1 MNKLIGSLFKNTLT
15 DQDEGVLVNSLD
27 NKNYFFKLEDNEIPV
42 FNTLDNN
49 SNLAKIGNI
58 NDDSNSKLKNQL
70 LKYYRTNN
78 LENDEIKLL
87 TPVMDH
93 AFYNGIPEYKTTEQ
107 PDIKD
112 VDLKSFMC
120 DSKNGECI
128 YIHAGSNSPYSF
140 LNNKKHYVIDKIED
154 GVWVTDVDKNKFTL
168 LFYKDKD
175 VPTFSGI
182 SRIDPIENKTLDS
195 NEYDRIYKNFLDNN
209 KCSSMIC
216 DGNRVKIDPNSKEV
230 ILPLNKNKIY
240 SIENDRFV
248 DKEIDAE
255 IDKITEINNNNLEE
269 VDLDFT
275 KQCSVLKGGGGKDNT
290 KKELEEEKE
299 YKSELLKSKKKS
311 LFQSFQESD
320 KGKLEEETIKK
331 SKKSSKKSK
340 KEKEYDLE
348 DYDEVLDFEED
359 DIEILEVIETNVI
372 QEKDE
377 KDKLYNENLQ
387 VSEINKIFTNEYPIQ
402 LRTNDIVIQ
411 SIKKK
416 VASFIK
422 LKNNIVKLNEN
433 KNRYN
438 ITPFMLDYVLGNY
451 KNDFLIPLVINKKK
465 IYTTK
470 DDDDISER
478 YSEIVNFYQEL
489 NSINYLIDFKKN
501 NKDVKYDFKMVT
513 EQLQELCNPY
523 INNIKIEDKE
533 LNIYNIQLGK
543 EKENILE
550 QSNIIDKNNFINF
563 NNFERFKINNST
575 KNLDVLSFRYCRKP
589 FNCKTF
595 NSTKVPS
602 DYLVSLGSD
611 YKFNKE
617 VSDIK
622 RINEL
627 VVYEKMDY
635 TLGEKINIVGF
646 IRIPISLVYT
656 VHNDKLYKNKIIN
669 KYQYYLDNIDNDI
682 DVVNLSKAKQN
693 NFFKKPNECV
703 MYIFDKHKEYTLF
716 DYLNHL
722 LPSFEDIMDYH
733 KEDFK
738 KNNSNSNLIDT
749 IIEIY
754 GYHKNELNIAQTKLI
769 QKYYDMFYDKNIS
782 IIEKINSLEKK
793 INSKNILDINTYEI
807 NIDDYLIEEIQ
818 KMTGLKYIQFNTK
831 TDNDTLR
838 FNWIKINKNMILFM
852 FYTEIISS
860 YNNQNI
866 DFEKKV
872 IEKQIDDLNNEILEV
887 KKNKFSNSD
896 CFNKI
901 KFVKYKNKEELH
913 KTNNIQTYDENNQLI
928 NINDIA
934 IIENENKK
942 EYYKRMLLNDLE
954 HWVLDDE
961 TNVRKMIESDDDICD
976 SIYSDLFTFNLEK
989 PSCSLNEE
997 SLKCENFNKKI
1008 NNTIIERIEHKK
1020 EHLKRQKETLD
1031 EINKNRKLYENKL
1044 DEIKKN
1050 LRNEKKTN
1058 SNLLKY
1064 KLEEGNKL
1072 LKQIENFKSSTSN
1085 CVHFNMINYISK
1097 IQNKTIEETYKY
1109 YQLIFNN
1116 YLNTDNLID
1125 INTVTDENNYTSC
1138 NICNQDLLCKH
1149 HLYGVKK
1156 LEMDGDIDLE
1166 NLINIYGVESNGLY
1180 ICKICGETIASTEV
1194 QEIFENI
1201 GNTDILKE
1209 EDEEEDK
1216 VNLLDN
1222 YLKTLE
1228 QNEDIDK
1235 SDIQY
1240 KIELFYQL
1248 KEILNIKLKKD
1259 DEKDIL
1265 LFIKTH
1271 NFIKKESLYAKL
1283 KQMRPDFPNKV
1294 INTMTLAKYY
1304 RFVCSDIA
1312 SMFLITLQTSKHI
1325 YKIKS
1330 KFCGSDYIGYPL
1342 LEDITHNHGIE
1353 LIMCLFKV
1361 LASRTKYKYLEK
1373 NIEKDFI
1380 DRLNNIIKNDNF
1392 IINKI
1397 LIGRNH
1403 NHKRILN
1410 VRNFETYIHSKWNS
1424 FKPDMSGYKKIINK
1438 PERKPYEKDLKDL
1451 NSKNYNKLLDS
1462 CNSYISY
1469 NSNVIFYLI
1478 NKIVK
1483 DEIVLNKFFKT
1494 TLVTNSCCLDTMPNN
1509 NYINYFEKIDKDIKQ
1524 RLNDNINIAELK
1536 KMIEF
1541 KNKKYIHKLN
1551 TKNIHKPTLSIT
1563 QNFILNDKDISEYFK
1578 KYIFE
1583 GEHIGKEYKFNQY
1596 NICILTGKIK
1606 DKVVEESNR
1615 YSIFDFKKLHDS
1627 VNKLNVLTVDKQ
1639 KKLEVIE
1646 SKYIDLSNIYNYKN
1660 KSNILLVY
1668 EYLIYKL
1675 SDNRKLSII
1684 KDTLV
1689 AIKKNIDIKKDYNN
1703 YEKWS
1708 VIINLMRGDINSIL
1722 KVITNNKKSF
1732 ETMKKDLN
1740 NLNSFDNL
1748 YKEKK
1753 EKTNTEHANEFKL
1766 LKSIENHKKNFN
1778 YLYQSVL
1785 LIKNKKIYNSK
1796 NVENIR
1802 SQYQYLF
1809 PFKNEI
1815 KLFTK
1820 MAKILEIYKDIFINL
1835 NVQKNKYLSLEN
1847 CNVIFHYLLIHSM
1860 LMILQDD
1867 KMNLKKTVKKSKNTK
1882 KSKKKP
1888 EEDDDKFINKSN
1900 YKSNFYNRIKFL
1912 YLFIINI
1919 TKSQKEYD
1927 KLTIDFINETRNN
1940 IEQKQQR
1947 KNLKIFQLLKTNEG
1961 MDEFRTLIH
1970 QKMNLGQIKYSELE
1984 KEYSELGLNQD
1995 DLYQSNTVE
2004 DDNMDDRKFY
2014 NVQTDELDENFND
2027 GNMVFD
2033 AEEDDIEDA
2042 EFIL

>member
-1 MNKLIGSLFKNTLT
+1 
-15 DQDEGVLVNSLD
+15 
-27 NKNYFFKLEDNEIPV
+27 
-42 FNTLDNN
+42 
-49 SNLAKIGNI
+49 
-58 NDDSNSKLKNQL
+58 
-70 LKYYRTNN
+70 
-78 LENDEIKLL
+78 
-87 TPVMDH
+87 
-93 AFYNGIPEYKTTEQ
+93 
-107 PDIKD
+107 
-112 VDLKSFMC
+112 
-120 DSKNGECI
+120 
-128 YIHAGSNSPYSF
+128 
-140 LNNKKHYVIDKIED
+140 
-154 GVWVTDVDKNKFTL
+154 
-168 LFYKDKD
+168 
-175 VPTFSGI
+175 
-182 SRIDPIENKTLDS
+182 
-195 NEYDRIYKNFLDNN
+195 
-209 KCSSMIC
+209 
-216 DGNRVKIDPNSKEV
+216 
-230 ILPLNKNKIY
+230 
-240 SIENDRFV
+240 
-248 DKEIDAE
+248 
-255 IDKITEINNNNLEE
+255 
-269 VDLDFT
+269 
-275 KQCSVLKGGGGKDNT
+275 
-290 KKELEEEKE
+290 
-299 YKSELLKSKKKS
+299 
-311 LFQSFQESD
+311 
-320 KGKLEEETIKK
+320 
-331 SKKSSKKSK
+331 
-340 KEKEYDLE
+340 
-348 DYDEVLDFEED
+348 
-359 DIEILEVIETNVI
+359 
-372 QEKDE
+372 
-377 KDKLYNENLQ
+377 
-387 VSEINKIFTNEYPIQ
+387 
-402 LRTNDIVIQ
+402 
-411 SIKKK
+411 
-416 VASFIK
+416 
-422 LKNNIVKLNEN
+422 
-433 KNRYN
+433 
-438 ITPFMLDYVLGNY
+438 
-451 KNDFLIPLVINKKK
+451 
-465 IYTTK
+465 
-470 DDDDISER
+470 
-478 YSEIVNFYQEL
+478 
-489 NSINYLIDFKKN
+489 
-501 NKDVKYDFKMVT
+501 
-513 EQLQELCNPY
+513 
-523 INNIKIEDKE
+523 
-533 LNIYNIQLGK
+533 
-543 EKENILE
+543 
-550 QSNIIDKNNFINF
+550 
-563 NNFERFKINNST
+563 
-575 KNLDVLSFRYCRKP
+575 
-589 FNCKTF
+589 
-595 NSTKVPS
+595 
-602 DYLVSLGSD
+602 
-611 YKFNKE
+611 
-617 VSDIK
+617 
-622 RINEL
+622 
-627 VVYEKMDY
+627 
-635 TLGEKINIVGF
+635 
-646 IRIPISLVYT
+646 
-656 VHNDKLYKNKIIN
+656 
-669 KYQYYLDNIDNDI
+669 
-682 DVVNLSKAKQN
+682 
-693 NFFKKPNECV
+693 
-703 MYIFDKHKEYTLF
+703 
-716 DYLNHL
+716 
-722 LPSFEDIMDYH
+722 
-733 KEDFK
+733 
-738 KNNSNSNLIDT
+738 
-749 IIEIY
+749 
-754 GYHKNELNIAQTKLI
+754 
-769 QKYYDMFYDKNIS
+769 
-782 IIEKINSLEKK
+782 
-793 INSKNILDINTYEI
+793 
-807 NIDDYLIEEIQ
+807 
-818 KMTGLKYIQFNTK
+818 
-831 TDNDTLR
+831 
-838 FNWIKINKNMILFM
+838 MILFM

-1072 LKQIENFKSSTSN
+1072 LKQIENFKSSSSN

-1240 KIELFYQL
+1240 KIELFSQL

-1342 LEDITHNHGIE
+1342 LEDINHNHGIE

-1438 PERKPYEKDLKDL
+1438 PERKPYEKDIKDL

-1627 VNKLNVLTVDKQ
+1627 VNKLNVLNIDKQ
-1639 KKLEVIE
+1639 KKLEVSE
-1646 SKYIDLSNIYNYKN
+1646 PKYIDLSNIYNYKN

-1802 SQYQYLF
+1802 SQYQYLYQ
-1809 PFKNEI
+1809 FKNEI